1 MTWSGP
7 DGGSELPPDDR
18 PPPAPP
24 PPAAPGAGAAPG
36 SYQYPP
42 PAPEYGGAQAP
53 LPRTGT
59 DGTAIATFVLGLLSV
74 FIFGLILGIIA
85 LVLAPKAK
93 RNIEASGG
101 QLGGAGLVTAGRI
114 LAIVGIIGWVI
125 LIAVRIAS

>member
-24 PPAAPGAGAAPG
+24 PPAAPGAAPG

-42 PAPEYGGAQAP
+42 PPPEYGGAQAP
-53 LPRTGT
+53 PPRAGT
-59 DGTAIATFVLGLLSV
+59 DGMAIATFVLGLLSV

-85 LVLAPKAK
+85 LVLAPKAR

-101 QLGGAGLVTAGRI
+101 QLGGAGLVTAVRI

-125 LIAVRIAS
+125 LIAVRVGSA